1 MTGVRLIVSSSFSVM
16 QSRNAANL
24 EPEEQK
30 LVLERLKLARE
41 MIGSIDALDY
51 FRQWRILSER
61 LGELDDPGFQLE
73 SEISLISD

>member
-1 MTGVRLIVSSSFSVM
+1 MTGVRLIVSSIFSVM

-41 MIGSIDALDY
+41 MIGSIDVLDY
-51 FRQWRILSER
+51 SRQWRIPSER
-61 LGELDDPGFQLE
+61 LGELDDPGLQLE
-73 SEISLISD
+73 SGISLISD

>member
-1 MTGVRLIVSSSFSVM
+1 M

-73 SEISLISD
+73 SGISLISD